1 MLRPDTVDGDTF
13 EDDGRGK
20 SKLEAGG
27 SSGVGG
33 GRFRGLSDTRG
44 LSGLNLLLCEPVD
57 TLRDASSCEGGSFPE
72 TR

>member
-1 MLRPDTVDGDTF
+1 MLRPDTAVGDTF
-13 EDDGRGK
+13 DGDGRGK

-44 LSGLNLLLCEPVD
+44 LSGLTLLPCELVD
-57 TLRDASSCEGGSFPE
+57 TLREVSN
-72 TR
+72 